1 MVRGNHPVSWC
12 EGGEVVVVGS
22 VVVGSVVMG
31 SVVIGSGE
39 GVIREGFLVGRVS
52 CWVGSKVSW

>member
-12 EGGEVVVVGS
+12 EGGEV

-39 GVIREGFLVGRVS
+39 GVIREGFLVGRLP